1 MNSLKDQQCSVE
13 TNLTDVLLYSGFCQS
28 NGVFF
33 FFFLVWN
40 FVKDSLKALQ
50 FNYISYFPAK
60 NIGQQSR

>member
-33 FFFLVWN
+33 FFFFGLE
-40 FVKDSLKALQ
+40 LC
-50 FNYISYFPAK
+50 
-60 NIGQQSR
+60 